1 MADEY
6 ICRLDLLTQISNLQ
20 TQIGN
25 LQIQIS
31 ILEQEKASLQSL
43 NEKVVGD
50 LAALQ
55 AIEIKYDMIMDWG
68 IDNKA
73 DSLTA
78 YIDGLGK

>member
-43 NEKVVGD
+43 NEKVMSD

-68 IDNKA
+68 IDNKV